1 MQDQWWY
8 SAGDARKGPV
18 SIDALRTM
26 LLEGKVTQGTLV
38 WKEGQTEWAPLSETS
53 ELQQVVRT
61 VPPELPKPTARE
73 QLIALPLA
81 GPWRRFFARLVDL
94 WIIALPTAFL
104 VALAL
109 SSLSPVFGLWIQRP
123 GSEYAFGWLLMPLV
137 LLTEAGIFAIFGNT
151 LGKALLGITVT
162 TVGAQRP
169 TAAQY
174 FHRQLGVYWFG
185 LGTGFPLVSLFT
197 MARQYGRL
205 KSGGHA
211 RYDEGKFHVK
221 APKLGV
227 IRALSAIAVVTALF
241 FVNVALQQVSNA
253 SGRGY
258 YGGTTWINEV
268 TGKSVSVPSGWIHQK
283 QANDDNQPVH
293 IFSGPDYGVMVVF
306 AKEDVQPNLDM
317 ESYLNAWATAVQG
330 NMKLSLPG
338 MPALVGS
345 REAATVTGTLSDD
358 RTQKVQATLVKKGR
372 QVWRVVILSTA
383 GKDPASEQP
392 LKLQALLFQSIE

>member
-1 MQDQWWY
+1 MHYQWWY
-8 SAGDARKGPV
+8 SVGDARKGPV
-18 SIDALRTM
+18 SIDTLRTM
-26 LLEGKVTQGTLV
+26 LLEGTITQGTLV
-38 WKEGQTEWAPLSETS
+38 WKEGQIEWVPLSEAS
-53 ELQQVVRT
+53 ELQQVART
-61 VPPELPKPTARE
+61 VPPELPKPTVRE
-73 QLIALPLA
+73 QHIGLPLA

-109 SSLSPVFGLWIQRP
+109 SSLSSVFRLWIQRP

-151 LGKALLGITVT
+151 LGKSLLGISVT

-169 TAAQY
+169 TAAKY

-197 MARQYGRL
+197 MARQHGRL
-205 KSGGHA
+205 KSGGYA
-211 RYDEGKFHVK
+211 RYDEGKFNVK
-221 APKLGV
+221 APKLGA
-227 IRALSAIAVVTALF
+227 IRKLSAIAVVTALF
-241 FVNVALQQVSNA
+241 FGNAALQQMSNA
-253 SGRGY
+253 SGRSY

-268 TGKSVSVPSGWIHQK
+268 TGKSVSVPSGWIHQE
-283 QANDDNQPVH
+283 QANDEKQPVH

-306 AKEDVQPNLDM
+306 AKEDVRPNLDL
-317 ESYLNAWATAVQG
+317 ESYLNAWVTAVQG
-330 NMKLSLPG
+330 NMKLSLPA

-345 REAATVTGTLSDD
+345 REAAIVTGTISDD
-358 RTQKVQATLVKKGR
+358 ITQRVQATLVKKGR

-392 LKLQALLFQSIE
+392 LRLQALLFQSIE